1 MKNKKGFT
9 LVELIGVIIIIGIL
23 SIIAISVF
31 TNDLNEFR
39 DDYYTNLE
47 RTITQSGKEFFTDNR
62 NFRPTNILYAQK
74 VSIDTLE
81 KQGYIGSIVDYN
93 NDKCVTADN
102 IDSNYVLVIKK
113 GRSDY
118 EYHACISC
126 INDDFST
133 LEDKYCDPI
142 WLDGSTV
149 EYGFSEEPN
158 IYVYKNATRD
168 ELREKLEINVSVV
181 KYASD
186 GITILDSVDGKE
198 I

>member
-62 NFRPTNILYAQK
+62 NFRPTNTLYAQK

-93 NDKCVTADN
+93 NGKCVTEDN
-102 IDSNYVLVIKK
+102 IEKNYILVIKK
-113 GRSDY
+113 GR
-118 EYHACISC
+118 
-126 INDDFST
+126 
-133 LEDKYCDPI
+133 
-142 WLDGSTV
+142 
-149 EYGFSEEPN
+149 
-158 IYVYKNATRD
+158 
-168 ELREKLEINVSVV
+168 
-181 KYASD
+181 
-186 GITILDSVDGKE
+186 
-198 I
+198 